1 MTIPSNFTRR
11 AAFGLG
17 MLKDMSDL
25 AEGVGL
31 GCDIAISQAASA
43 KLAGIAGPHEPEV
56 DFEHQA
62 AWCFRLHES
71 GLLPALDAP
80 GGGLLYRALL
90 NNHGTPVD
98 VALKGVRGR
107 GDFAEPVLTIML
119 PEEVFEFTGR
129 LISLRAEYVSLLAP
143 FVSTEAGQVPMNC
156 LRVEPAPGGGA
167 LLVAMN
173 QHAMGVFH
181 DPDAYCEEPLNLRLP
196 KELLRNC
203 KPKWNDVGQRRIV
216 LDGGKATVEGGGGRV
231 YYIEP
236 EPILEDGTYPNWRAI
251 LDSAVSAAASTG
263 GAVPSPLYKAEG
275 LVLFHF
281 QAGQSGGIRLY
292 PTGHER
298 PVVVRNEGY
307 PSFVGVIMPLIGGET
322 AASPRPAWMAADDF
336 ESLDG
341 ITQAVEAAM
350 IQ

>member
-1 MTIPSNFTRR
+1 MTISSNFTRR

-17 MLKDMSDL
+17 MLRDMSDL

-31 GCDIAISQAASA
+31 GCDIAISQGASA
-43 KLAGIAGPHEPEV
+43 KLAEIAGPDEPEV
-56 DFEHQA
+56 DFQHEV
-62 AWCFRLHES
+62 AWCFRLFES
-71 GLLPALDAP
+71 GLLPGLEAP
-80 GGGLLYRALL
+80 GGGLLFRALL
-90 NNHGTPVD
+90 NNHGTPVE
-98 VALKGVRGR
+98 VALKGVRGS

-119 PEEVFEFTGR
+119 PEEVFEFAGR

-143 FVSTEAGQVPMNC
+143 FVSTEAGQSPMNC

-181 DPDAYCEEPLNLRLP
+181 DPDAYCEEPLNVRLP

-203 KPKWNDVGQRRIV
+203 KAKWNDGGQRRIV

-236 EPILEDGTYPNWRAI
+236 ESVLEDGTYPNWQAI
-251 LDSAVSAAASTG
+251 LESAVSAAVSTE

-281 QAGQSGGIRLY
+281 QGQSGGLRLF
-292 PTGHER
+292 PTGAER
-298 PVVVRNEGY
+298 PVVVRHEGY
-307 PSFVGVIMPLIGGET
+307 PSFVGVIMPLIEGADALT
-322 AASPRPAWMAADDF
+322 PRPAWMEVDDF
-336 ESLDG
+336 ESTDG
-341 ITQAVEAAM
+341 IADAVDAAM